1 MTITCDTPLESL
13 LDVNDIKEK
22 VETYTKIIESKNR
35 NLYETIVNEQ
45 NRGLSKDSFYI
56 DNNPMLFEKS
66 ETIKKKLENIE
77 DQISSRKENILSIA
91 EEKRTEEI
99 EELKR
104 KVAAKR
110 NQLYLEWVALN
121 NISLG
126 PSIGKPQIDISR
138 KQEIED
144 KLKYYTE
151 KYNQL
156 LTLK

>member
-1 MTITCDTPLESL
+1 MNSRMERYNEDDGVIS
-13 LDVNDIKEK
+13 
-22 VETYTKIIESKNR
+22 ETRTSKNR

-77 DQISSRKENILSIA
+77 DQISSWKENILSIA

-104 KVAAKR
+104 KVVDETAAF
-110 NQLYLEWVALN
+110 A
-121 NISLG
+121 ILG
-126 PSIGKPQIDISR
+126 AMIITFTVTIGVWEYIFYKKS
-138 KQEIED
+138 
-144 KLKYYTE
+144 
-151 KYNQL
+151 
-156 LTLK
+156 

>member
-1 MTITCDTPLESL
+1 MTITCDTSIESL
-13 LDVNDIKEK
+13 LDVNDITDK
-22 VETYTKIIESKNR
+22 VETYIKIVKNKNT
-35 NLYETIVNEQ
+35 NLYDTITNEQ
-45 NRGLSKDSFYI
+45 NRGLSKESFYI

-77 DQISSRKENILSIA
+77 DQTSSWKENILSIA
-91 EEKRTEEI
+91 EEKRKEEI

-110 NQLYLEWVALN
+110 NQLYLEWVDLN
-121 NISLG
+121 NANLRN
-126 PSIGKPQIDISR
+126 PVGKIQININR
-138 KQEIED
+138 KKEIEE
-144 KLKYYTE
+144 KLEYYTK